1 MRFTSKIVG
10 PQEPV
15 KDYENYGGAF
25 AKSQQQSI
33 PRPNSRML
41 SPQHCMPQGP
51 IYATSN
57 SR

>member
-1 MRFTSKIVG
+1 MVG

-41 SPQHCMPQGP
+41 SPQNCMPQGP